1 LTLVW
6 REEEKIMSLSDR
18 PYGPTTGA
26 ANSAAQS
33 ALNVQAGGAAV
44 LPVSQTFVAATEA
57 KILNPFNSAVALAVP
72 LPPDTGL
79 EQTVFDVFISGYIKT
94 GASGTI
100 VLGLYADALAAVT
113 AGNLLH
119 KTASAVTQNSAT
131 APFFIHATLIYDS
144 MSGKLTGK
152 AGEMINNVID
162 PEIAVSNVL
171 TGISN
176 LANPVLNFSLSVTS
190 SGAAAGA
197 AATVI
202 NIQKFNAG

>member
-1 LTLVW
+1 
-6 REEEKIMSLSDR
+6 MSLWDR

-26 ANSAAQS
+26 ASSAAQT
-33 ALNVQAGGAAV
+33 ALNAQAAGNSV

-57 KILNPFNSAVALAVP
+57 KILNPFNSAVALNIP
-72 LPPDTGL
+72 LPPDTAM
-79 EQTVFDVFISGYIKT
+79 EQTVWDVSVSGYIKT

-100 VLGLYADALAAVT
+100 ALGLYADALAAVT

-131 APFFIHATLIYDS
+131 APFFIHGKFVYDS
-144 MSGKLTGK
+144 VSGKLTGQV
-152 AGEMINNVID
+152 GGMINNVID

-176 LANPVLNFSLSVTS
+176 LANPVLNLSLSVTS
-190 SGAAAGA
+190 SGAGAGA
-197 AATVI
+197 AATTI